1 MVKKGKLLAA
11 LDAHKER
18 DFEAEKRKKQVKA
31 SERTK
36 REKTKRKAAELDGP
50 EERSGSDLDAQ
61 AAHQLEDE
69 VNATTQ
75 DEATTNGTSRL
86 MAPHVNGTEPG
97 FEDFEDEADE
107 NDDEEDSQLS
117 EDGGIPLS
125 DISDADLSD
134 TIPHQRLTINNTS
147 ALLAT
152 RNRISILRH
161 QPKSQPTPLQIHNS
175 LISPTV
181 ANELIPDPNNDL
193 TRETQFY
200 SIARNA
206 ALSARTLLLS
216 AKIPFTRPTD
226 YFAEMV
232 KSDPHMEKIKDK
244 IRHGA
249 SEKRGR
255 EEARKQKDAKK
266 FGKQVQ
272 VAKEQERAKEKR
284 ETLERIKDVRKST
297 YFPGPRASPLSFL
310 CSLFPENSRLTSQNY
325 RTQNQPL

>member
-1 MVKKGKLLAA
+1 MVKGSKLLAA

-18 DFEAEKRKKQVKA
+18 DLEAEKRKKQVKA
-31 SERTK
+31 AEKTK
-36 REKTKRKAAELDGP
+36 REKTKRKADELAGP
-50 EERSGSDLDAQ
+50 EERSGADLDAQ

-75 DEATTNGTSRL
+75 DEATTNGTSNRST
-86 MAPHVNGTEPG
+86 PYVNGDEPG
-97 FEDFEDEADE
+97 FEDFEEEVAE
-107 NDDEEDSQLS
+107 DDDGDDGEDSELA

-125 DISDADLSD
+125 DLSDADLSD

-147 ALLAT
+147 ALLT
-152 RNRISILRH
+152 SRNRISLLRH
-161 QPKSQPTPLQIHNS
+161 QPKSQPTPFQIHNS
-175 LISPTV
+175 LISPTT
-181 ANELIPDPNNDL
+181 ANDLIPDSNDDL

-200 SIARNA
+200 SIARTA
-206 ALSARTLLLS
+206 ALSARTHLLS

-244 IRHGA
+244 IRRES

-255 EEARKQKDAKK
+255 EEARKQRDAKK

-297 YFPGPRASPLSFL
+297 SPSFL
-310 CSLFPENSRLTSQNY
+310 FP
-325 RTQNQPL
+325 PLPVLARKQ